1 MPRTVTIL
9 LALLA
14 LSGAVATAGVDAP
27 GPVNLIATPAVKAQ
41 LHAAFMRLHST
52 IAPRRIRGPLEG
64 RTYYGRYGSTKYAV
78 ATFSID
84 GGTDDQPELFR
95 HRSGG
100 AWRDLGDTGGEV
112 CPGRIPM
119 PLIKLWRFLPT
130 SFSIIRGKRVYC
142 YAPPA

>member
-84 GGTDDQPELFR
+84 GAAR
-95 HRSGG
+95 G
-100 AWRDLGDTGGEV
+100 ATSVTRGAR
-112 CPGRIPM
+112 CAPGASPCR
-119 PLIKLWRFLPT
+119 
-130 SFSIIRGKRVYC
+130 
-142 YAPPA
+142 